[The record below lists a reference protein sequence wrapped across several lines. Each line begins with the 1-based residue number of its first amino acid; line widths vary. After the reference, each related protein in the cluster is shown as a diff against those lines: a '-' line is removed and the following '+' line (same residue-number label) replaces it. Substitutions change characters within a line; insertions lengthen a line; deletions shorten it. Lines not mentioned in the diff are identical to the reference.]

1 MSPQNDRVPR
11 RSPSIEDQL
20 RSAIEGIDAT
30 HREMRKIEEKALSGH
45 YADRA
50 HAQYENKAVYDG
62 KAEVARPYAERE
74 AYASGLT
81 TLGNGVGVG
90 PSTHQY
96 LTPAARVGMA
106 EADLNGLRKRL
117 YGLCERMCGPQPESV
132 TMQGTTSDPIPWG
145 GSMGE
150 TAMSAERMRDC
161 IRDMHDVL
169 SIIETAVP

>member
-50 HAQYENKAVYDG
+50 HAQYENKAAYTE
-62 KAEVARPYAERE
+62 KE

-81 TLGNGVGVG
+81 TLGNGVGSG
-90 PSTHQY
+90 PNTHQY